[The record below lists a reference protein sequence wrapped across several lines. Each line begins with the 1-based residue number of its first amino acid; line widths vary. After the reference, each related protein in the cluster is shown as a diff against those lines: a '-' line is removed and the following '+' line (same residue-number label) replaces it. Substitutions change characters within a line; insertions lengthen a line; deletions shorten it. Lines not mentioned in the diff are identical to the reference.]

1 MTKFYPIRNLLNPA
15 LFISFS
21 VNPVST
27 TDDVTKSCQ
36 ITAVEGAAPDVE
48 PTGDPEPESAVE
60 AARRLTRATEFND
73 SFHDSI
79 ECDESVPAVEGTGPM
94 VETVDSPGN
103 AAPSLVAAK
112 DGSASLVDS
121 ASNGVDS
128 SNAGGSPSLVA
139 TDSNNNCTTI
149 HGETATT
156 AATTTHG
163 LFNKKEEKA
172 LLALLKDY
180 DPKAADDTAQNKSKK
195 ARKLHLEL
203 ARHCRRRRR
212 RRLAPVV

>member
-1 MTKFYPIRNLLNPA
+1 M
-15 LFISFS
+15 
-21 VNPVST
+21 ST
-27 TDDVTKSCQ
+27 TDDVTKSYQ

-139 TDSNNNCTTI
+139 TDSNNNCTAI

-156 AATTTHG
+156 ATTTHG

-180 DPKAADDTAQNKSKK
+180 DPKVADDMAQNKCKK
-195 ARKLHLEL
+195 ARKLHLETRQTL
-203 ARHCRRRRR
+203 QKKKKTTPCTSRMTT
-212 RRLAPVV
+212 